1 MSDAN
6 KRVVREFFEGMFTDG
21 DLDVVHEYLAADY
34 VDHSPFASE
43 APGPEGF
50 RQRMEML
57 RSGLAVRM
65 TLDDLVAEGESYA
78 NFPDRDPVISAELAV
93 GMGVVYMGE
102 GRVPAETPLASPLY
116 ADLHDLPPLF
126 VVVGEDLLHIYPL
139 FASILPEGREAI
151 EQIGRFVQER
161 TPARVG

>member
-1 MSDAN
+1 LHVEGSRVSDAN

-65 TLDDLVAEGESYA
+65 TLDDLVAEG
-78 NFPDRDPVISAELAV
+78 DRVAFRWTMT
-93 GMGVVYMGE
+93 GK
-102 GRVPAETPLASPLY
+102 
-116 ADLHDLPPLF
+116 H
-126 VVVGEDLLHIYPL
+126 VGE
-139 FASILPEGREAI
+139 FAGIAPTGRTVSLTGLNFERVADGKIVEHWSEYDRLALI
-151 EQIGRFVQER
+151 EQVSGGDGGG
-161 TPARVG
+161 AAGSS